1 MTAQQLIDLI
11 AGIPTIIAAITAL
24 ILALR
29 GNGTAKT
36 NQALLMA
43 HLTSLA
49 HPSDVPPVAPIPPDS
64 LN

>member
-1 MTAQQLIDLI
+1 MTVQQIIDLV

-24 ILALR
+24 ILAVR

-36 NQALLMA
+36 NQALLVA
-43 HLTSLA
+43 HLTSLS
-49 HPSDVPPVAPIPPDS
+49 HPIDVPPVAPIPPDK